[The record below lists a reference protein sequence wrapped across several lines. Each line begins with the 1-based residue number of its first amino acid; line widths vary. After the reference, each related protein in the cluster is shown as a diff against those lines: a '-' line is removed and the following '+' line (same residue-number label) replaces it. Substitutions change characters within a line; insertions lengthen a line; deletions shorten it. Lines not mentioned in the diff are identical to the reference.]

1 MLGMWIA
8 SLAGVAAGCS
18 SKDCGPGVQQPVV
31 VLTHNLYLG
40 ADLTRLA
47 LASGP
52 DSVPPLAA
60 QLWKDARTSDYPERA
75 KLLAAQIVE
84 SGADLV
90 ALQEV
95 TLYRRQFPSDF
106 APGAASPNA
115 TEVVLDFLGILM
127 AEIEARGGGYVV
139 AGVAENADAEFP
151 VADIDGEVGGAFDL
165 RLTDRDVI
173 LARDGVVTSGFA
185 QTVYP
190 TAFSFSVG
198 GAGGVPV
205 LFKRSTSH
213 LDAVVGS
220 AAFTFGNAHLEIQGL
235 GPIHA
240 GQARE
245 LVDAYAMIPAPVVLA
260 GDFNSPPG
268 SAEYSLL
275 ASKFTDA
282 WTKTGQGEGFTC
294 CQADDLMNPTSTANE
309 RIDLILYTGAFRP
322 TRTEVLG
329 ADPATGRT
337 PAGKWPTDHFAVRS
351 TLSLPVTASSH

>member
-1 MLGMWIA
+1 LWIA
-8 SLAGVAAGCS
+8 SLASVAAGCS
-18 SKDCGPGVQQPVV
+18 SGEDCGAGAQQPVV

-52 DSVPPLAA
+52 DSVPTLAA
-60 QLWKDARTSDYPERA
+60 QLWKDVQASDYPARS
-75 KLLAAQIVE
+75 KVLAAQIVE

-95 TLYRRQFPSDF
+95 TLYRRQFPSDYV
-106 APGAASPNA
+106 PGAASPNA
-115 TEVVLDFLGILM
+115 TEVVLDFLGTLM

-151 VADIDGEVGGAFDL
+151 VADLDGQVGGTYDL

-213 LDAVVGS
+213 LAAVVGS
-220 AAFTFGNAHLEIQGL
+220 AAFTFGNGHLEIQGL

-240 GQARE
+240 GQAQE
-245 LVDAYAMIPAPVVLA
+245 LVDAYATIPAPVLLA
-260 GDFNSPPG
+260 GDFNSPPN
-268 SAEYSLL
+268 SAEYGLL
-275 ASKFTDA
+275 ARQFTDA
-282 WTKTGQGEGFTC
+282 WTRTGQGDGFTC

-309 RIDLILYTGAFRP
+309 RIDLVLYKGTFRP

-329 ADPATGRT
+329 ADPMTGRT

-351 TLSLPVTASSH
+351 TLSLPASTSR

>member
-1 MLGMWIA
+1 MALWIA
-8 SLAGVAAGCS
+8 SLVSVAAGCS
-18 SKDCGPGVQQPVV
+18 SDGDCATGFQQPVV

-47 LASGP
+47 LAAGP
-52 DSVPPLAA
+52 DGVPPLAA
-60 QLWKDARTSDYPERA
+60 QLWKGVQASDYPARS

-115 TEVVLDFLGILM
+115 TEVVLDFLATLM
-127 AEIEARGGGYVV
+127 AEIEARGAGYVV

-151 VADIDGEVGGAFDL
+151 VADIDGQVGGTYDL

-173 LARDGVVTSGFA
+173 LARDGVATSGFA
-185 QTVYP
+185 QTVFP

-213 LDAVVGS
+213 LEAVVGS

-240 GQARE
+240 AQAQE
-245 LVDAYAMIPAPVVLA
+245 LADSYATVPAPVLLA
-260 GDFNSPPG
+260 GDFNSPPN
-268 SAEYSLL
+268 SAEYGLL
-275 ASKFTDA
+275 AKHFTDA
-282 WTKTGQGEGFTC
+282 WVKTGQGEGFTC

-309 RIDLILYTGAFRP
+309 RIDLVLYTGAFRP
-322 TRTEVLG
+322 TRTEVVG
-329 ADPATGRT
+329 TDPMTGRT
-337 PAGKWPTDHFAVRS
+337 PTGKWPTDHFAVRS
-351 TLSLPVTASSH
+351 ALSLPVPASR